1 MVLMKL
7 DLYLCTYDLT
17 SMYFWTLHVYFWVAT
32 MLYRFW
38 KGFGFKPH
46 CVASILALFLCIHMA
61 ALEALVQE
69 KLKQDKEDK
78 CAKQANRIRLIADPS
93 MSVQGLQVCV
103 KSFLV
108 HKETQ
113 DLWHSISPPPGTP
126 STYGWHSAPHA
137 EWLIKASGLL
147 YELLAVAEN
156 SKIHSTKLCKALKAL
171 YDQKDLQVP
180 LNHGKPTS
188 VQDELDKY
196 DFTIRVLMSML
207 RKLRASAQLKANVFR
222 SLCKKD
228 QTVLE
233 ILLAKVQLP
242 PEFILDEYVRGE
254 EDGLISQV
262 ETHPAPADLG
272 MVVYE
277 PPKVQKTKK
286 CGKGS
291 GFPVLPAIFEKI
303 LGKTVENEDVE
314 KETCVEENKKASA
327 EEPIP
332 APKLMKLP
340 SQTFKKGQKAIQ
352 DVLDMALNFIPQ
364 QSKKPAP
371 KEKANKKTNAN
382 NKKNPQLKKKPAG
395 KAKQAKKTEAEE
407 EPAKEAG
414 QQYQAGDYASHREKY
429 IQKLM
434 KKGKCNWK
442 QASQSW
448 NGSMER
454 ATLLQSMS
462 VSELKRRR
470 FISKEEKENPF
481 LHIVKKNKAKT
492 AVDVD

>member
-1 MVLMKL
+1 
-7 DLYLCTYDLT
+7 
-17 SMYFWTLHVYFWVAT
+17 
-32 MLYRFW
+32 
-38 KGFGFKPH
+38 
-46 CVASILALFLCIHMA
+46 MA

-69 KLKQDKEDK
+69 RLKQEKEDR
-78 CAKQANRIRLIADPS
+78 CAKQANRIRLIADPR

-103 KSFLV
+103 KNFLE
-108 HKETQ
+108 HKESQ
-113 DLWHSISPPPGTP
+113 DLWHCISPPPGTP
-126 STYGWHSAPHA
+126 SSYGWHSAPHA
-137 EWLIKASGLL
+137 EWLTKASGLL

-156 SKIHSTKLCKALKAL
+156 SKIHSTKLCRALKAL

-180 LNHGKPTS
+180 LNHGKLTS

-207 RKLRASAQLKANVFR
+207 RKLKASAQLKANVLR

-242 PEFILDEYVRGE
+242 QEFILDEYVRGE

-262 ETHPAPADLG
+262 DTHPAPADLG
-272 MVVYE
+272 VVVYE
-277 PPKVQKTKK
+277 PPKVQK
-286 CGKGS
+286 GKLGRGS
-291 GFPVLPAIFEKI
+291 GFPALPGIFEKI

-314 KETCVEENKKASA
+314 KEKCVEENKKAPA
-327 EEPIP
+327 EEPTQ
-332 APKLMKLP
+332 APTLVKLP
-340 SQTFKKGQKAIQ
+340 SSQAFKKGQKPIQ
-352 DVLDMALNFIPQ
+352 DVLDVALSFIPQ

-371 KEKANKKTNAN
+371 KDKAKPKAKANKH
-382 NKKNPQLKKKPAG
+382 KNPQPKKRPAA
-395 KAKQAKKTEAEE
+395 KAKQAKKTEAVEK
-407 EPAKEAG
+407 PAKEAG
-414 QQYQAGDYASHREKY
+414 QQYQAGDYAAHREKY
-429 IQKLM
+429 IQELM
-434 KKGKCNWK
+434 KQSQCNWK

-470 FISKEEKENPF
+470 FISKEEQENPF
-481 LHIVKKNKAKT
+481 LHILKKTKCLWMLTKSWDFYIHDFSKMDAWNFLLY
-492 AVDVD
+492 VFLFVQFCG

>member
-1 MVLMKL
+1 
-7 DLYLCTYDLT
+7 
-17 SMYFWTLHVYFWVAT
+17 
-32 MLYRFW
+32 
-38 KGFGFKPH
+38 
-46 CVASILALFLCIHMA
+46 MA

-69 KLKQDKEDK
+69 RLKQEKEDR
-78 CAKQANRIRLIADPS
+78 CAKQANRIRLIADPR

-103 KSFLV
+103 KNFLE
-108 HKETQ
+108 HKESQ
-113 DLWHSISPPPGTP
+113 DLWHCISPPPGTP
-126 STYGWHSAPHA
+126 SSYGWHSAPHA
-137 EWLIKASGLL
+137 EWLTKASGLL

-156 SKIHSTKLCKALKAL
+156 SKIHSTKLCRALKAL

-180 LNHGKPTS
+180 LNHGKLTS

-207 RKLRASAQLKANVFR
+207 RKLRASAQLKANVLR

-242 PEFILDEYVRGE
+242 QEFILDEYVRGE

-262 ETHPAPADLG
+262 DTHPAPADLG
-272 MVVYE
+272 VVVYE
-277 PPKVQKTKK
+277 PPKVQK
-286 CGKGS
+286 GKLGRGS
-291 GFPVLPAIFEKI
+291 GFPALPGIFEKI

-314 KETCVEENKKASA
+314 KEKCVEENKKASA
-327 EEPIP
+327 EEPTQ
-332 APKLMKLP
+332 APKLVKLP
-340 SQTFKKGQKAIQ
+340 SSQAFKKGQKPIQ
-352 DVLDMALNFIPQ
+352 DVLDVALSFIPQ

-481 LHIVKKNKAKT
+481 LHIVKKNKAKP